1 MIKMNPT
8 TPNIEYQP
16 KIALIITPFIPI
28 SLLILLSVLTGK
40 FTLDLL
46 YIIGIFVG
54 TYYIILFPL
63 LLKICQVLITKNRFI
78 FPLMWLGAHVSF
90 SLIYFFLAVYE
101 NISHNLP
108 IFDYVFPTVGRTLIS
123 TSTFTVSFILSLIF
137 WFFASFQPRLKAKHA
152 GKSQL
157 NDSQ

>member
-1 MIKMNPT
+1 MIKMNST

-16 KIALIITPFIPI
+16 KIALIITPLIPS

-40 FTLDLL
+40 FALGLL

-63 LLKICQVLITKNRFI
+63 LLKICQVIITKNRFI

-90 SLIYFFLAVYE
+90 SLIYFFLAIYE

-137 WFFASFQPRLKAKHA
+137 WFFASFQPRLKAKHV

>member
-16 KIALIITPFIPI
+16 KIALIITPLIPI

-40 FTLDLL
+40 FALDLL

-54 TYYIILFPL
+54 IYYIILFPL

-137 WFFASFQPRLKAKHA
+137 WFFASFQPRLKAKLA